1 MNRLDYWKQQARE
14 AEADFYRLN
23 AEQDRL
29 DETVTAL
36 VDLIRASRQIERLEA
51 GDMPS
56 WL

>member
-1 MNRLDYWKQQARE
+1 VNRLDYWKQQAKE

-36 VDLIRASRQIERLEA
+36 VDLIRASRQIERLES
-51 GDMPS
+51 DLPS

>member
-1 MNRLDYWKQQARE
+1 MSRLDYWKQQARE

-23 AEQDRL
+23 TEQDKV

-36 VDLIRASRQIERLEA
+36 VDLIRASREVEKIEGNLPE
-51 GDMPS
+51 

>member
-1 MNRLDYWKQQARE
+1 VNRLDYWKQQARE

-36 VDLIRASRQIERLEA
+36 VDLIRACREVEKIEGNL
-51 GDMPS
+51 PK

>member
-1 MNRLDYWKQQARE
+1 VNRLDYWKQKARE
-14 AEADFYRLN
+14 AQADFYRLN

-36 VDLIRASRQIERLEA
+36 VDLIRASREVEKIEGNLPE
-51 GDMPS
+51 

>member
-1 MNRLDYWKQQARE
+1 MNRLEYWQEKAQE

-29 DETVTAL
+29 DEAITAL
-36 VDLIRASRQIERLEA
+36 VDLIRASREVEKIEGNL
-51 GDMPS
+51 PQ